1 MNWKLNLKNN
11 LIIKSQL
18 IRELKWQIIEKL
30 LRSFTTVFI
39 SLLITNYFGAEIFGK
54 YGYVLA
60 LTNIFIGLSNLG
72 MPNLI
77 VAQISKYRINRK
89 KIISTFLK
97 IRIITTLL
105 IFLIFIIYC
114 FFNLRLG
121 LLLSISVATSFLEI
135 FENYNQGTLNIIN
148 NCKSKIIAFSV
159 GLILKLLSIFYLN
172 NYKLVLLIYS
182 FEFLISYLFIYK
194 FSLLNFKELLFIKV
208 DRRLF
213 RNIVKKLVPLS
224 TTSLFT
230 ILSAKLDILIIQSR
244 FGYSLL
250 GQYNIFSQVIL
261 IWSIIPLMFT
271 NYHMPRLAKS
281 FSISIIEYK
290 KELIKYGRIYLLI
303 GIIISIFSLLVF
315 NIQYKLLDYK
325 NSDIYIASSILCLVN
340 IPLSISLFQASI
352 IAINNLQFYG
362 FIKTILNFMIMLFLS
377 LIFSNY
383 LGIVG
388 LPIAIN
394 ISYITSEY
402 ILPKLFKNNIRFSLI
417 F

>member
-1 MNWKLNLKNN
+1 MDFKFNFINS
-11 LIIKSQL
+11 LILKSQL

-39 SLLITNYFGAEIFGK
+39 SLLITTYFGAETFGK
-54 YGYVLA
+54 YGYALA
-60 LTNIFIGLSNLG
+60 VTNIFIGLSNLG

-89 KIISTFLK
+89 KIINIFFK
-97 IRIITTLL
+97 IRVFTTSI
-105 IFLIFIIYC
+105 IFLIFVIHC
-114 FFNLRLG
+114 FYNLKLG
-121 LLLSISVATSFLEI
+121 LLLSLSVGSSFLEI
-135 FENYNQGTLNIIN
+135 FENYNQGNLNIIN
-148 NCKSKIIAFSV
+148 NCKSKIIAFSI
-159 GLILKLLSIFYLN
+159 GLILKLLSIFYLK
-172 NYKLVLLIYS
+172 NYKLVLIIYS
-182 FEFLISYLFIYK
+182 FEFLVSYVFIYK
-194 FSLLNFKELLFIKV
+194 FSSLDLRELLFSSV
-208 DRRLF
+208 DKRLLK
-213 RNIVKKLVPLS
+213 NIVKKLVPLS

-271 NYHMPRLAKS
+271 NYHMPRLANS
-281 FSISIIEYK
+281 YSRSVMEYK

-303 GIIISIFSLLVF
+303 GIIITSFSFLVF
-315 NIQYKLLDYK
+315 NLQYNLLNY
-325 NSDIYIASSILCLVN
+325 NNRDIYIASSILCLIN
-340 IPLSISLFQASI
+340 IPLSMSLFQSSI
-352 IAINNLQFYG
+352 IAINNLQSYG
-362 FIKTILNFMIMLFLS
+362 FIKTILNFIIMLFLS
-377 LIFSNY
+377 LTFSKY

-402 ILPKLFKNNIRFSLI
+402 ILPKVLKNNIRFSLV

>member
-1 MNWKLNLKNN
+1 MNWKLNFINS
-11 LIIKSQL
+11 LIVKSQL
-18 IRELKWQIIEKL
+18 ISELKWQIIEKL

-39 SLLITNYFGAEIFGK
+39 SLLITTYFGAEIFGK
-54 YGYVLA
+54 YGYALA

-89 KIISTFLK
+89 KIINIFFK
-97 IRIITTLL
+97 IRIFTTAI
-105 IFLIFIIYC
+105 IFLIFVIHC
-114 FFNLRLG
+114 FYNLKLG
-121 LLLSISVATSFLEI
+121 LLLSLSVGSSFLEI
-135 FENYNQGTLNIIN
+135 FENYNQGTLNIIK
-148 NCKSKIIAFSV
+148 NCKSKIVAFSI
-159 GLILKLLSIFYLN
+159 GLILKLFSIFYLKD
-172 NYKLVLLIYS
+172 YKLVLLIYS
-182 FEFLISYLFIYK
+182 FEFFISYFFIYK
-194 FSLLNFKELLFIKV
+194 FTSLDIRELLFSNV
-208 DRRLF
+208 DKRLF
-213 RNIVKKLVPLS
+213 RNIIKKLVPLS

-281 FSISIIEYK
+281 YSTSVIEYK
-290 KELIKYGRIYLLI
+290 KELVKYGRIYLLI
-303 GIIISIFSLLVF
+303 GIIISAISLVVF
-315 NIQYKLLDYK
+315 NIQYSFLNY
-325 NSDIYIASSILCLVN
+325 NNREIYLASSILCLIN
-340 IPLSISLFQASI
+340 IPLSMSLLQSSI
-352 IAINNLQFYG
+352 IAINNLQLYG
-362 FIKTILNFMIMLFLS
+362 FIKTVLNFIIMLFLA

-383 LGIVG
+383 FGIVG

-402 ILPKLFKNNIRFSLI
+402 ILPKVLKNNIRFSLI